1 MANGKSKSEIYQDLV
16 TRHYY
21 VINACEL
28 KVVQEEP
35 NLYWVSTY
43 NVYDGK
49 THINE
54 IWLLSFE
61 EIDAIAS
68 LMHENIYSSEHSRR
82 CWDDALDVAKELQ
95 SFFDTLTK
103 SEL

>member
-1 MANGKSKSEIYQDLV
+1 MVNGKSKSEIYQDLV

-28 KVVQEEP
+28 KVEQEEP
-35 NLYWVSTY
+35 DLYWVSTY
-43 NVYDGK
+43 NVWENK
-49 THINE
+49 THVIE
-54 IWLLSFE
+54 TWLLSFE
-61 EIDAIAS
+61 DIDAIAS
-68 LMHENIYSSEHSRR
+68 LMRDNIYSSEHSRR